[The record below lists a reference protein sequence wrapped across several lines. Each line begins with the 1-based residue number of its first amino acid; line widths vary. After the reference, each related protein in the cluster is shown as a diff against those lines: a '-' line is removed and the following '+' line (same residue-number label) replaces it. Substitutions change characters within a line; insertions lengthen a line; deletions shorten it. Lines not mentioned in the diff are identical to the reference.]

1 MHEAKLCLSL
11 LALAEQHAAAAGAA
25 RIVAVHLAVGNWSG
39 VVPEALEAAFP
50 LCAAGTR
57 ADGADLRIER
67 VDGADLVLREMEV
80 E

>member
-11 LALAEQHAAAAGAA
+11 LAVATRHASEVRAE
-25 RIVAVHLAVGNWSG
+25 RILTLHLAVGEWAG
-39 VVPEALEAAFP
+39 VAPEALAAAFP

-57 ADGADLRIER
+57 AEGAELCITR
-67 VDGADLVLREMEV
+67 VPGRDLVLREMEV